1 MCYVV
6 IWDIN
11 IDGYKSLMG
20 TTADRILSSEYFYKM
35 HAI

>member
-1 MCYVV
+1 MIYTVNKSLCVD

-20 TTADRILSSEYFYKM
+20 TTADMIPG
-35 HAI
+35 